1 MRRLIMFFVAL
12 FILNQVKAQDITD
25 TTKIEHSPRKATI
38 MSLCLPGLGQVYNRK
53 YWKVPVIYA
62 GLGGAAYAYSWNRH
76 YYTSYRTAIKARL
89 DNDPLTTDQ
98 YIGKYSTSN
107 LLDIKNMYRKNMEL
121 SVIVFSAV
129 YLLNIVDAAVDAH
142 LFDFQIS
149 DDLSLNWS
157 PSVSPYNSSAGITLQ
172 LRWKK

>member
-1 MRRLIMFFVAL
+1 MSRLLIFFTTLL
-12 FILNQVKAQDITD
+12 FLNQVKAQNITD
-25 TTKIEHSPRKATI
+25 TTTVAHSPRKATI

-62 GLGGAAYAYSWNRH
+62 GLGGAAYAFTWNRS
-76 YYTSYRTAIKARL
+76 YYVKYRSALQYRT
-89 DNDPLTTDQ
+89 DNNPMTTDI
-98 YIGKYSTSN
+98 YVGKYSDAN

-157 PSVSPYNSSAGITLQ
+157 PSIAPFSSSAGISLQ
-172 LRWKK
+172 LKW